1 MPNDFYRQLGTSVAG
16 LTFGVA
22 LSIFILVVATGIVA
36 GIAAWL
42 LFGASFLLMLRFW
55 WRYNEL
61 FVKSLPSNSYLHFLF
76 DFVISFFGIIAVVF
90 VGDISLWAMVGGAA
104 MLSAAIRCALSWKDA
119 KNTAVKST

>member
-1 MPNDFYRQLGTSVAG
+1 MPPKNKTDDNFTRNLGIGVSS

-22 LSIFILVVATGIVA
+22 LSIFIYAVASGIVQ
-36 GIAAWL
+36 GISAWL

-76 DFVISFFGIIAVVF
+76 DFVVTAQYVQ
-90 VGDISLWAMVGGAA
+90 
-104 MLSAAIRCALSWKDA
+104 RC
-119 KNTAVKST
+119 

>member
-1 MPNDFYRQLGTSVAG
+1 MAPDYYKQLGTGGSS

-22 LSIFILVVATGIVA
+22 LSIFIYAVASGIVQ
-36 GIAAWL
+36 GISAWL

-90 VGDISLWAMVGGAA
+90 VGDISLWAMVGGA
-104 MLSAAIRCALSWKDA
+104 
-119 KNTAVKST
+119 